1 MDTAVIPVMHGT
13 FCSRDESNALS
24 RSSIVSAAFAEA
36 VSALLLVCCPSADEL
51 EVSSGSVICCEAGDD
66 VSGLPV
72 AAFCCFFFFKESLI
86 KGVRQTFFFCAC
98 LFSKSFKGDL
108 NPGSENLEVPRTRI
122 VSVLGKFWWRVIG

>member
-1 MDTAVIPVMHGT
+1 M
-13 FCSRDESNALS
+13 
-24 RSSIVSAAFAEA
+24 
-36 VSALLLVCCPSADEL
+36 
-51 EVSSGSVICCEAGDD
+51 ICCEAGDD

-108 NPGSENLEVPRTRI
+108 NPGSENLEVPRTTRFQKDFGN
-122 VSVLGKFWWRVIG
+122 SDRLGDLNESCFILFFN